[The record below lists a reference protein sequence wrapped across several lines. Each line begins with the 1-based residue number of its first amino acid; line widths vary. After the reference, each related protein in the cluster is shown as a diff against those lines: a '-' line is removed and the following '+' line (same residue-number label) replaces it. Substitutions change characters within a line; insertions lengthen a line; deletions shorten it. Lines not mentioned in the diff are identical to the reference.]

1 MGRISD
7 IYEGWKAYTVSDPV
21 AEKIARERATVCAK
35 CPKAIK
41 GSFEVI
47 LPDSIKEIKGLK
59 CSECGCPLSTAT
71 RSKEY
76 ECPIGK
82 W

>member
-1 MGRISD
+1 MARISD
-7 IYEGWKAYTVSDPV
+7 IYKGWKAYTASDPV
-21 AEKIARERATVCAK
+21 AEKIARKRASICAE

-41 GSFEVI
+41 GTFEVI

-59 CSECGCPLSTAT
+59 CDECGCPLSTST

-76 ECPIGK
+76 SCPQGK